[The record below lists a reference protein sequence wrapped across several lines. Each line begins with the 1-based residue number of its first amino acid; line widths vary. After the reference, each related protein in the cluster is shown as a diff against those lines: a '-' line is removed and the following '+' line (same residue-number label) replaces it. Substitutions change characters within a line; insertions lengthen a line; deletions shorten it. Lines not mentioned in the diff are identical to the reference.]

1 MGNRYKRMVTLG
13 MISFTA
19 LLAWSYCMLAYHS
32 KVVYIAVISL
42 VLIGSIYA
50 LLLSVVD
57 IKVAKEQAM
66 QEYVTK
72 TLQEY
77 AKKDDTEI
85 LNDMER
91 LAKASY
97 VQQRKTNTYLSS
109 QAEQLDE
116 ALKKTV
122 KILINYDRK
131 KEEEAAQQAEQIQK
145 ELEMKEALQAQKEP
159 DHTALVLEELG
170 KLTSDVKAVVAQLQQ
185 VTIQLTALH
194 ETVDTI
200 EVSKYVAAPQAADVS
215 TEPAQ
220 QKAVDIAETT
230 DTFVDDSLTRTDA
243 VQTDE
248 EATLTAEP
256 EVAVA
261 EAAPTEEPE
270 AVVAET
276 TPTEEPEAVVAE
288 TTPTEE
294 PEAVVTDTTPT
305 EEPEA
310 VVTDTTPTEEPEAVV
325 AEAAPTEESEP
336 EFDMEDFFSQY
347 GGSADKELKEEAEF
361 KEEAASTGMLDQ
373 NMIDALLGNLQADK
387 PVIDVKNADV
397 IPFPQQEYTDDA
409 TDDATEEAHVEEV
422 AEAVYEAEQD
432 MTDTTVYA
440 DAESEHSEPMSAM
453 PVDDNPNR
461 TLSPEEIA
469 ALFASMQ

>member
-19 LLAWSYCMLAYHS
+19 LLAWGYCMLAYRS
-32 KVVYIAVISL
+32 QAVYVAIISL
-42 VLIGSIYA
+42 VLVGSIYA

-77 AKKDDTEI
+77 TKKEDTEI

-97 VQQRKTNTYLSS
+97 VQQRKTNTYLSA

-116 ALKKTV
+116 ALKKTI

-131 KEEEAAQQAEQIQK
+131 KEEEAAQQGEQMQK
-145 ELEMKEALQAQKEP
+145 ELEMQAALQAQKEP
-159 DHTALVLEELG
+159 DHTALVLEEFG
-170 KLTSDVKAVVAQLQQ
+170 KLAGDVQAVVAQLQQ
-185 VTIQLTALH
+185 VTAQLTALR
-194 ETVDTI
+194 EAVDAI
-200 EVSKYVAAPQAADVS
+200 EMPKYVEAAPSVEAAATAVTADVQKRVPEDEQPEVVANVENA
-215 TEPAQ
+215 TETDVPESQIPGGIENDTADE
-220 QKAVDIAETT
+220 AELEIA
-230 DTFVDDSLTRTDA
+230 DDSLT
-243 VQTDE
+243 QTDDTPAEE
-248 EATLTAEP
+248 EAVSTEEP
-256 EVAVA
+256 ETVAE

-270 AVVAET
+270 PAFNT
-276 TPTEEPEAVVAE
+276 
-288 TTPTEE
+288 
-294 PEAVVTDTTPT
+294 
-305 EEPEA
+305 
-310 VVTDTTPTEEPEAVV
+310 
-325 AEAAPTEESEP
+325 
-336 EFDMEDFFSQY
+336 EDFFSQF

-361 KEEAASTGMLDQ
+361 KEEAANTGMLDQ
-373 NMIDALLGNLQADK
+373 SMIDALLGNLQADK
-387 PVIDVKNADV
+387 PAEDVKNADV
-397 IPFPQQEYTDDA
+397 IPFPQQGQTDLS
-409 TDDATEEAHVEEV
+409 TEEAHAEEV
-422 AEAVYEAEQD
+422 AEAVHEVEQD
-432 MTDTTVYA
+432 ITDTTMNM
-440 DAESEHSEPMSAM
+440 DAEPAPTM

>member
-19 LLAWSYCMLAYHS
+19 LLAWGYCMLAYRS
-32 KVVYIAVISL
+32 QAVYVAIISL
-42 VLIGSIYA
+42 VLVGSIYA

-77 AKKDDTEI
+77 TKKEDTEI

-97 VQQRKTNTYLSS
+97 VQQRKTNTYLSA

-116 ALKKTV
+116 ALKKTI

-131 KEEEAAQQAEQIQK
+131 KEEEAVQQAEQMQK
-145 ELEMKEALQAQKEP
+145 ELEMQAALQAQKEP
-159 DHTALVLEELG
+159 DHTALVLEEFG
-170 KLTSDVKAVVAQLQQ
+170 KLAGDVQAVVAQLQQ
-185 VTIQLTALH
+185 VTAQLTALR
-194 ETVDTI
+194 EAVDAI
-200 EVSKYVAAPQAADVS
+200 EMPKYVEAAPSVEVASTAVTADVQKRVPEDEQPEVVANVENA
-215 TEPAQ
+215 TETDEPESQIPGGIENDTADE
-220 QKAVDIAETT
+220 AELEIA
-230 DTFVDDSLTRTDA
+230 DDSLT
-243 VQTDE
+243 QTDDTPAE
-248 EATLTAEP
+248 VEAASTEEP
-256 EVAVA
+256 ETVAE

-270 AVVAET
+270 PAFNT
-276 TPTEEPEAVVAE
+276 
-288 TTPTEE
+288 
-294 PEAVVTDTTPT
+294 
-305 EEPEA
+305 
-310 VVTDTTPTEEPEAVV
+310 
-325 AEAAPTEESEP
+325 
-336 EFDMEDFFSQY
+336 EDFFSQF

-361 KEEAASTGMLDQ
+361 KEEAANTGMLDQ
-373 NMIDALLGNLQADK
+373 SMIDALLGNLQADK
-387 PVIDVKNADV
+387 PAEDVKNADV
-397 IPFPQQEYTDDA
+397 IPFPQQGQTDLS
-409 TDDATEEAHVEEV
+409 TEEAHAEEV
-422 AEAVYEAEQD
+422 AEAVHEVEQD
-432 MTDTTVYA
+432 ITDTTMNM
-440 DAESEHSEPMSAM
+440 DAEPAPTM

>member
-248 EATLTAEP
+248 EAALTAEP

-270 AVVAET
+270 AVVAG
-276 TPTEEPEAVVAE
+276 
-288 TTPTEE
+288 
-294 PEAVVTDTTPT
+294 TTPT

-336 EFDMEDFFSQY
+336 AFDMEDFFSQY

-397 IPFPQQEYTDDA
+397 IPFPQQEH

-422 AEAVYEAEQD
+422 AEAVHEAEQD

>member
-270 AVVAET
+270 AVV
-276 TPTEEPEAVVAE
+276 
-288 TTPTEE
+288 
-294 PEAVVTDTTPT
+294 TDTTPT
-305 EEPEA
+305 EEPE
-310 VVTDTTPTEEPEAVV
+310 EVV

-336 EFDMEDFFSQY
+336 AFDMEDFFSQY

-409 TDDATEEAHVEEV
+409 TEEAHVEEV
-422 AEAVYEAEQD
+422 AEAVHEAEQD

>member
-1 MGNRYKRMVTLG
+1 M
-13 MISFTA
+13 
-19 LLAWSYCMLAYHS
+19 
-32 KVVYIAVISL
+32 
-42 VLIGSIYA
+42 
-50 LLLSVVD
+50 
-57 IKVAKEQAM
+57 
-66 QEYVTK
+66 
-72 TLQEY
+72 
-77 AKKDDTEI
+77 
-85 LNDMER
+85 
-91 LAKASY
+91 
-97 VQQRKTNTYLSS
+97 
-109 QAEQLDE
+109 
-116 ALKKTV
+116 
-122 KILINYDRK
+122 
-131 KEEEAAQQAEQIQK
+131 
-145 ELEMKEALQAQKEP
+145 
-159 DHTALVLEELG
+159 LEELG

-248 EATLTAEP
+248 EAALTAEP

-276 TPTEEPEAVVAE
+276 TPTEEPEAVV
-288 TTPTEE
+288 
-294 PEAVVTDTTPT
+294 
-305 EEPEA
+305 
-310 VVTDTTPTEEPEAVV
+310 TDTTPTEEPEAVV
-325 AEAAPTEESEP
+325 AEAAATEESEP
-336 EFDMEDFFSQY
+336 AFDMEDFFSQY

-409 TDDATEEAHVEEV
+409 TEEAHVEEV
-422 AEAVYEAEQD
+422 AEAVHEAEQD